1 MGRPRPGVGNRDLAH
16 LRPLLELIA
25 MIPAHVYSLSLSPFT
40 FSSKPVAVLAIPPQ
54 LEGILYP
61 FSTSPAVVFL
71 RRAAWKVEKGRPCS
85 SSQPKHAHIRLYYH
99 FYGLKFR
106 NSKPV
111 FIYSTVR
118 TKLGEKKEGICE
130 TPF

>member
-1 MGRPRPGVGNRDLAH
+1 MCLSVYYLLLA
-16 LRPLLELIA
+16 LIQDVFPLHI
-25 MIPAHVYSLSLSPFT
+25 LSLSPFT

-71 RRAAWKVEKGRPCS
+71 RRAAWKLEKGRPCS

-99 FYGLKFR
+99 FYFYGLKFR